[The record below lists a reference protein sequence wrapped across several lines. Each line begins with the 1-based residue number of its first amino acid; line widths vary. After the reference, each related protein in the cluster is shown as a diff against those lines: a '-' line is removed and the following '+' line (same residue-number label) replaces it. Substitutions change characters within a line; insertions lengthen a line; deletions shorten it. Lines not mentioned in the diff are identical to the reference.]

1 LVEDVDSE
9 EEKKKQRLE
18 RIAKN
23 NEMWDALKI
32 KEKEEEERRK
42 KK

>member
-1 LVEDVDSE
+1 
-9 EEKKKQRLE
+9 LE

-32 KEKEEEERRK
+32 TEKEERRK
-42 KK
+42 KEREEKRKNSGIS